1 MTLLLLLVTVLLV
14 VVNGALVGAEFALT
28 GARRT
33 EVQRLAE
40 AGDRRA
46 HSALAAMRELPLMLA
61 GAQLGVTM
69 ASLALGYVA
78 EPTFAHL
85 IEGVLGSVVTVPPA
99 LIHSLSFVL
108 GLGIVVFLHMVF
120 GEMTPKNL
128 TIAAPE
134 KSALWLAWPTRALVA
149 ALRPFVHLLNGLA
162 RLCLKALRIDPP
174 EELGHSHDIQEIAMI
189 IEQSAREGMLGEG
202 ERRLMSGAISF
213 GERDA
218 ASVMVP
224 RTELTA
230 IPVTATPADIE
241 KVVLDSG
248 HTRLPVYG
256 QGLDEVLGFLHSKD
270 LLKVDPDDRT
280 RPFSR
285 ELIRKMMVVPES
297 RRLRSL
303 LIDMRRE
310 RHHLALVIDEHGG
323 TAGVV
328 TLEDVLEEVVGE
340 IRDEHDASELGVEE
354 LGADRYLVPGALRI
368 DEAKELIGIVLP
380 RGEYDTVAGF
390 LMDSLGHIPK
400 RRDAVDVG
408 GWRLRVRSMQRRR
421 VVQVLIERVPEP
433 ATSGG
438 TDAGGE
444 GE

>member
-1 MTLLLLLVTVLLV
+1 MIWLLLLVTVVLI

-28 GARRT
+28 GARRA

-40 AGDRRA
+40 EGDRRA
-46 HSALAAMRELPLMLA
+46 HSALAAMAELPLMLA

-69 ASLALGYVA
+69 ASLGLGYVA
-78 EPTFAHL
+78 EPAFADL
-85 IEGVLGSVVTVPPA
+85 IEDLLGSVVEVPPG
-99 LIHSLSFVL
+99 LMHSFSFLL

-128 TIAAPE
+128 TISAPE
-134 KSALWLAWPTRALVA
+134 KSALWLAWPTRALVT

-174 EELGHSHDIQEIAMI
+174 EERAHSHDIQEIAMI
-189 IEQSAREGMLGEG
+189 IEQSARDGMLGEG
-202 ERRLMSGAISF
+202 ERRLMSGVISF

-230 IPVTATPADIE
+230 IPVTATPEDIE
-241 KVVLDSG
+241 EVVQASG
-248 HTRLPVYG
+248 HTRLPVYD
-256 QGLDEVLGFLHSKD
+256 QNLDNVLGFLHSKD
-270 LLKVDPDDRT
+270 LLKLDPGDRH
-280 RPFSR
+280 RPVSSS
-285 ELIRKMMVVPES
+285 LIRKMMVVPES
-297 RRLRSL
+297 RKLRSL
-303 LIDMRRE
+303 LAEMRRE
-310 RHHLALVIDEHGG
+310 RQHLALVIDEHGG

-354 LGADRYLVPGALRI
+354 LGADRYLVPGGLRI
-368 DEAKELIGIVLP
+368 DEANELIGVGLP
-380 RGEYDTVAGF
+380 AGEYDTVAGF
-390 LMDSLGHIPK
+390 LMDSLGRIPK
-400 RRDAVDVG
+400 RRDSVDVDA
-408 GWRLRVRSMQRRR
+408 WRLRVRSMQRRR
-421 VVQVLIERVPEP
+421 VVQVLIERISEP
-433 ATSGG
+433 ATR
-438 TDAGGE
+438 TAADAGSE